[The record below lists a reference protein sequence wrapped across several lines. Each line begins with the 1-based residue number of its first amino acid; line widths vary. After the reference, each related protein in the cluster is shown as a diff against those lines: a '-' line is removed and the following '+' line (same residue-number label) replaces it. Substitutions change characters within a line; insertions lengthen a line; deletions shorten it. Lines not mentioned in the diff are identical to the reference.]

1 MSRLYAFK
9 PQKDLLLRSF
19 SSVLLAIEGTRKWP
33 APENKK

>member
-1 MSRLYAFK
+1 MSMLNAFK
-9 PQKDLLLRSF
+9 PQKDLPLRRF